1 MRNYC
6 VNNFKFGPAV
16 QMLFKD
22 FSIFSSGG
30 HFVQWSQTVRAIF
43 VEGTMVK
50 TYVCFDSLLPSQQF
64 FSHVGKGLP
73 GLKQY

>member
-1 MRNYC
+1 MRNNC
-6 VNNFKFGPAV
+6 VNNFEFGSAV

-43 VEGTMVK
+43 LERTMVK
-50 TYVCFDSLLPSQQF
+50 TCLF
-64 FSHVGKGLP
+64 
-73 GLKQY
+73 